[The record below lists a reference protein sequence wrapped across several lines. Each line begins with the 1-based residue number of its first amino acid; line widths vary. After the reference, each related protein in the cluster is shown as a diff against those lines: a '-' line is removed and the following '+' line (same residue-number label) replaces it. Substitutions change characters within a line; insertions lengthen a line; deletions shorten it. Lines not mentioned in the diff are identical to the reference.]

1 MLTCEATSAL
11 AVENI
16 SATPIANAS
25 DVSFTSV
32 MISLPMAGRMRLT
45 TCGST
50 MRTNVCIREYPST
63 SAASYCPRGM
73 DWMPLR

>member
-1 MLTCEATSAL
+1 MKLNTQYSTAAMANGAMLTCEATRAL

-16 SATPIANAS
+16 SATPMENAS

-32 MISLPMAGRMRLT
+32 MISLPMDGRTFLT

-50 MRTNVCIREYPST
+50 MRKNVCE
-63 SAASYCPRGM
+63 
-73 DWMPLR
+73 LE